1 MAHKGP
7 DGRGSSPLTGP
18 AIVAASFQFVL
29 LLGAADL
36 LADATYEGGRSV
48 VGPFLGAL
56 GASAAAVSVLSG
68 LGEMA
73 GHVLR
78 LASGYLS
85 DRTQRPWAIA
95 LWGYALNL
103 LSVPALA
110 LVGHWQTGAVLVVAE
125 RAGRG
130 IRAPAR
136 DLMLSHAASRV
147 GFGWAFGLH
156 EALDQI
162 GAVSGPLLVSLVL
175 YLGGDYRDAFAT
187 LLLPALACLSL
198 MFVASLRYP
207 RTALL
212 EAPSPVSDAD
222 ARLPRLFW
230 LYLGGSAL
238 VAAGYADFPLL
249 ALHLE
254 RQGEVA
260 ASWLPAIYAVAMGV
274 DALAALALGRL
285 FDRLGLAAVALG
297 AALSAP
303 AVPLFLAGGGP
314 PLLVL
319 GAALWG
325 TGIAAQESVMRAA
338 VAALVPRARRGSAF
352 GLFNSAYGVSWF
364 AGSALLGVL
373 YGLSLPALAALSAA
387 AQVLA
392 ALVFLGVSRRA
403 GPALAVTVGD

>member
-1 MAHKGP
+1 
-7 DGRGSSPLTGP
+7 
-18 AIVAASFQFVL
+18 VAAAFQLVL

-36 LADATYEGGRSV
+36 LADATFEGGRSI

-56 GASAAAVSVLSG
+56 GASAAAIAVLSG
-68 LGEMA
+68 LGEMV
-73 GHVLR
+73 GYVLR

-85 DRTQRPWAIA
+85 DRAGRPWTIA

-110 LVGHWQTGAVLVVAE
+110 LVGHWQVGAVLVVAE

-162 GAVSGPLLVSLVL
+162 GAVSGPLLVSLIV
-175 YLGGDYRDAFAT
+175 YLGGDYRNAFAT
-187 LLLPALACLSL
+187 LLLPALACLAL
-198 MFVASLRYP
+198 MLAARLRYP
-207 RTALL
+207 RTVEL
-212 EAPSPVSDAD
+212 EAPRPEGLQGG
-222 ARLPRLFW
+222 RLPRRFW
-230 LYLGGSAL
+230 LYLAGSAL

-249 ALHLE
+249 AFHLQ

-260 ASWLPAIYAVAMGV
+260 ASWLPALYALAMGV

-285 FDRLGLAAVALG
+285 FDRLGLRAVAL
-297 AALSAP
+297 AALLSAP
-303 AVPLFLAGGGP
+303 AVPLFLAGGGLP
-314 PLLVL
+314 ALAL

-338 VAALVPRARRGSAF
+338 VAALVPTARRGSAF
-352 GLFNSAYGVSWF
+352 GLFNSAYGVAWF
-364 AGSALLGVL
+364 AGSALLGIL
-373 YGLSLPALAALSAA
+373 YGLSLPALAALCAG

-392 ALVFLGVSRRA
+392 ATVFLAVWRGAAAGRA
-403 GPALAVTVGD
+403 GA

>member
-1 MAHKGP
+1 MADKAPGGGP
-7 DGRGSSPLTGP
+7 STP
-18 AIVAASFQFVL
+18 AAGAGIAAAAFQFVL
-29 LLGAADL
+29 LVGVADL
-36 LADATYEGGRSV
+36 LADATYEGGRSI

-56 GASAAAVSVLSG
+56 GASAVAISVLSG
-68 LGEMA
+68 LGEMV

-85 DRTQRPWAIA
+85 DRAARPWTIA
-95 LWGYALNL
+95 LWGYAINM

-110 LVGHWQTGAVLVVAE
+110 LVGHWQLGAALMVAE

-162 GAVSGPLLVSLVL
+162 GAVAGPLVVSLVV
-175 YLGGDYRDAFAT
+175 YLSEGYRPAFA
-187 LLLPALACLSL
+187 LLLAPALACLAVMSL
-198 MFVASLRYP
+198 ARLRYP
-207 RTALL
+207 HTAEL
-212 EAPSPVSDAD
+212 EAPQSIAPSA
-222 ARLPRLFW
+222 ALPRRFW
-230 LYLGGSAL
+230 LYLLGSAL

-249 ALHLE
+249 AFHLQ

-260 ASWLPAIYAVAMGV
+260 ASWLPVLYALAMGM

-285 FDRLGLAAVALG
+285 FDRLGLRAVAL
-297 AALSAP
+297 AALVSAP
-303 AVPLFLAGGGP
+303 AVPLFLASGGL
-314 PLLVL
+314 PLLAT

-338 VAALVPRARRGSAF
+338 VAALVPTARRGSAF
-352 GLFNSAYGVSWF
+352 GLFNSAYGVAWF

-373 YGLSLPALAALSAA
+373 YGLSLPALGALCAT
-387 AQVLA
+387 AQALA
-392 ALVFLGVSRRA
+392 AVVFLAVWRGTTPR
-403 GPALAVTVGD
+403 PATA

>member
-1 MAHKGP
+1 M
-7 DGRGSSPLTGP
+7 
-18 AIVAASFQFVL
+18 L

-36 LADATYEGGRSV
+36 LADATHEGGRSV

-56 GASAAAVSVLSG
+56 GASAVAISILSG
-68 LGEMA
+68 LGEMV

-110 LVGHWQTGAVLVVAE
+110 LVGHWQAGAALVVAE

-130 IRAPAR
+130 VRAPAR

-187 LLLPALACLSL
+187 LLLPALACLAL

-212 EAPSPVSDAD
+212 EAPSPASEGD

-230 LYLGGSAL
+230 LYLAGSAL
-238 VAAGYADFPLL
+238 AAAGYADFPLL

-254 RQGEVA
+254 RQGDVA
-260 ASWLPAIYAVAMGV
+260 ASWLPAIYAVAMAI

-285 FDRLGLAAVALG
+285 FDRLGLASVALG
-297 AALSAP
+297 AALAAP
-303 AVPLFLAGGGP
+303 AVPLFLAGGGLP
-314 PLLVL
+314 VLVL
-319 GAALWG
+319 AAALWG
-325 TGIAAQESVMRAA
+325 TGLAAQESVMRAA

-352 GLFNSAYGVSWF
+352 GLFNSAYGVAWF
-364 AGSALLGVL
+364 AGSAVLGVL
-373 YGLSLPALAALSAA
+373 YGLSLPALAALSAS
-387 AQVLA
+387 AQALA

-403 GPALAVTVGD
+403 GPASMAPASE